1 MMKRILIISLL
12 LLSVCPLLHSQEE
25 ASSISILN
33 RAVPPSPGAAAL
45 ARYGE
50 YPVGHTTGVP
60 KIEIPLYDIQLG
72 DYHLPISIS
81 YHASGIRV
89 DDVASTVGLGWVL
102 NAGGVVTRTIHGA
115 PDLRLSQATDRDTLY
130 HSYAELHTLIE
141 QMKSSGG
148 LNFDR
153 LLTIIN
159 QGAIAEET
167 FNTNSKY
174 DVQSDRYCY
183 KFGNKSGVLR
193 YSHKDNSFVTLNA
206 DPLYIYVTRGENSE
220 FYILDTDGIV
230 YIFQDKEYVGPT
242 NEETLTEI
250 SSWYLSEIQTPNGNI
265 TFEYD
270 KKCYYHYAYALSESM
285 DLGYYRKL
293 KIMGKK
299 SDPLWIPEDGIG
311 LEGLDINDLILSLV
325 TSYSVKTN
333 KESIQH
339 LYNIPILKC
348 IRWNGNRIDF
358 SYSTERRD
366 HLPIRL
372 TKMEVRDFQGEIVK
386 TISFDNDYYLGRD
399 LDNYRML
406 LRGLSVS
413 TEGLYSFVYD
423 TSRQLPSYYLKEKG
437 LDGNVARHRSR
448 TDYWGYWNGTESQ
461 NYVSVDVIRPIIDSF
476 VDNGHHFSSK
486 EHWLE
491 NTANKNPNFEYAK
504 TGVLKSITFPTG
516 GSTGFVYEP
525 NVINGDT
532 VGGLRIKRISSFAND
547 GKSRIK
553 NYYYDWGYV
562 THDPPEYMMRYK
574 VYHRYLTISDSNILC
589 ERTRCLAEPILPLS
603 DNSGSPVFYETIRE
617 VDNEGTICYE
627 YLPGDSVK
635 YIGTLDNPLLSPS
648 NLNDEGYARPYLESK
663 KIYDKT
669 GLLLQTESYEYE
681 SKGVKSYEVGNEV
694 MCIYTI
700 GTEFGEI
707 LPLSSCDVDST
718 FVPHAQ
724 VLAHSSV
731 CLLKSRTVTDN
742 VTGVSRVESFTY
754 DSLYRNLKPKS
765 VTRTGSD
772 GKVYRTDYEYTI
784 DRTDNLCDS
793 MANMYGMLD
802 QVVGERYYCNDN
814 LLSTKA
820 IDYVYNG
827 ETDWFYPKY
836 IRSALQ
842 GNPLE
847 EDIHFARYDDK
858 GNILTLVENATDT
871 VALVWGY
878 HSQYPVAQIK
888 GASHERLRTAW
899 GLESLLTSIESC
911 DDSSEMGNHLANLR
925 TALAN
930 KNVLLTTYVY
940 RPMFGPTAITNENGY
955 TLYYDYHDDGKLSVI
970 RDAQGVIKT
979 FDYNYK
985 NPHEE

>member
-33 RAVPPSPGAAAL
+33 RVVPPSPEAAAL

-115 PDLRLSQATDRDTLY
+115 PDLRYRLMAESDTLC
-130 HSYAELHTLIE
+130 HSFERVDSLLYKAGASGDGEFFEQLMDILTNGVKAE
-141 QMKSSGG
+141 
-148 LNFDR
+148 FDV
-153 LLTIIN
+153 
-159 QGAIAEET
+159 E
-167 FNTNSKY
+167 
-174 DVQSDRYCY
+174 SDRYCY
-183 KFGNKSGVLR
+183 NFAGKSGVFR
-193 YSHKDNSFVTLNA
+193 YSHEKDDFVQLDYT
-206 DPLYIYVTRGENSE
+206 PMYIYYFRGDSAT
-220 FYILDTDGIV
+220 FYILDTDGMV
-230 YIFQDKEYVGPT
+230 YVFSDQEYVGLADDEGT
-242 NEETLTEI
+242 TEI
-250 SSWYLSEIQTPNGNI
+250 SSWYLSEVQTPNGNI
-265 TFEYD
+265 QFQYRDADSPYYTFARSQNIMIG
-270 KKCYYHYAYALSESM
+270 YHCTSDGTAEGETKYIGASDIMNTTKYLHRTILLS
-285 DLGYYRKL
+285 
-293 KIMGKK
+293 
-299 SDPLWIPEDGIG
+299 
-311 LEGLDINDLILSLV
+311 
-325 TSYSVKTN
+325 
-333 KESIQH
+333 SIQ
-339 LYNIPILKC
+339 
-348 IRWNGNRIDF
+348 WNGNSIEFEYSNDRKDF
-358 SYSTERRD
+358 
-366 HLPIRL
+366 PPNRL
-372 TKMEVRDFQGEIVK
+372 VEMSVKDRKGNEVKSVV
-386 TISFDNDYYLGRD
+386 FDNDSYMGINQD
-399 LDNYRML
+399 DYRMFL
-406 LRGLSVS
+406 ESVS
-413 TEGLYSFVYD
+413 ISDEGKYTFNYDKTKRFPVYF
-423 TSRQLPSYYLKEKG
+423 RQVDG
-437 LDGNVARHRSR
+437 LLGNGQLHKST
-448 TDYWGYWNGTESQ
+448 TDYWGYWNGTSKNYFVPAEVLES
-461 NYVSVDVIRPIIDSF
+461 VISDYEDTPQLHPIMSF
-476 VDNGHHFSSK
+476 EDILNDAALKYPV
-486 EHWLE
+486 L
-491 NTANKNPNFEYAK
+491 EYAK
-504 TGVLKSITFPTG
+504 TGTLTRITYPTG
-516 GSTGFVYEP
+516 GYTSFEYEL
-525 NVINGDT
+525 NTAGVDT
-532 VGGLRIKRISSFAND
+532 IGGLRVKTIYTSDINGLTKKTR
-547 GKSRIK
+547 
-553 NYYYDWGYV
+553 YGYGLGIL
-562 THDPPEYMMRYK
+562 TADPPKYLMNYNS
-574 VYHRYLTISDSNILC
+574 YHTYHYVSGHVSMSDRITCVSD
-589 ERTRCLAEPILPLS
+589 PIIPLS
-603 DNSGSPVFYETIRE
+603 GNSGSPVFYEQIRE
-617 VDNEGTICYE
+617 TTEGISSTFY
-627 YLPGDSVK
+627 K
-635 YIGTLDNPLLSPS
+635 YINSEVSNFIGYPNDGCPQLSPS
-648 NLNDEGYARPYLESK
+648 LRNDEGLSQPMLLEK
-663 KIYDKT
+663 KIYDAD
-669 GLLLQTESYEYE
+669 GSLLSTEVNEYD
-681 SKGVKSYEVGNEV
+681 KRLLGTYEVGSRIVKVVNRSATFGNIFPIMRYDV
-694 MCIYTI
+694 YDYT
-700 GTEFGEI
+700 
-707 LPLSSCDVDST
+707 
-718 FVPHAQ
+718 VPRAQ